1 MTGEY
6 NNKPLMIKELPQEE
20 RPREKLLSKGPM
32 ALSNAELLAILLRTG
47 SKQDSVMRVAER
59 LLKQYEALGIS
70 AFSTLSPQEMSKIKG
85 IGLVKAAT
93 VAAAIELGKRLH
105 SIAAL
110 ERPVI
115 RSPHEVADLLMS
127 RMRYETKEHFVV
139 VLLSTK
145 HHVIATPTVSV
156 GILNASLVHPREIF
170 REAIS
175 HSAASIILVHNH
187 PSGDPTPSQEDVSLT
202 QKMVEAGRLLDI
214 SVLDHVIIGDSKY
227 VSLKEKGII

>member
-6 NNKPLMIKELPQEE
+6 KDKPLMIKELPQEE
-20 RPREKLLSKGPM
+20 RPREKLLSRGPL

-47 SKQDSVMRVAER
+47 SKQESAMRIAER
-59 LLKQYEALGIS
+59 LLKQYETLGIS
-70 AFSTLSPQEMSKIKG
+70 AFSTLSPQEMSKIRG
-85 IGLVKAAT
+85 IGLVKAVT
-93 VAAAIELGKRLH
+93 IVAAIELGKRLH
-105 SIAAL
+105 SVAAM
-110 ERPVI
+110 ERPII
-115 RSPHEVADLLMS
+115 RSPREVADLLMP
-127 RMRYETKEHFVV
+127 RMRYETREHFVV

-145 HHVIATPTVSV
+145 HHVIATPIISV
-156 GILNASLVHPREIF
+156 GTLNASLVHPREVF

-187 PSGDPTPSQEDVSLT
+187 PSGDPAPSQEDIRLT
-202 QKMVEAGRLLDI
+202 QKMVDAGRLLDI